1 MIDKSLYVII
11 FFYACGFMLLGVQ
24 FVLGD
29 VYHIEMTNL
38 DGDPLQSSVLQFI
51 DTDNINA
58 ITANIANAT
67 DAENSTL
74 DAIVNAFQLGYNIGI
89 EFALLLTGT
98 YIFNIMYFFDIPVI
112 IIAGFVALYLFC
124 VGRTLIAYIRGV

>member
-11 FFYACGFMLLGVQ
+11 FFYATGFMLLGVQ

-38 DGDPLQSSVLQFI
+38 DGDPLQSGILAII

-74 DAIVNAFQLGYNIGI
+74 DAIVNAFQLGYNVGI

-98 YIFNIMYFFDIPVI
+98 YIFNIMYFFDIPI
-112 IIAGFVALYLFC
+112 LIIAGFVALYLFC

>member
-11 FFYACGFMLLGVQ
+11 FFYASGFMLLGVQ

-38 DGDPLQSSVLQFI
+38 DGDPLQSSILQII

-98 YIFNIMYFFDIPVI
+98 YIFNIMLFFDIPVI
-112 IIAGFVALYLFC
+112 VIAGFVALYLFC

>member
-1 MIDKSLYVII
+1 
-11 FFYACGFMLLGVQ
+11 MLLGVQ
-24 FVLGD
+24 YVLGD

-38 DGDPLQSSVLQFI
+38 DGDPLQSGILEII

-58 ITANIANAT
+58 ITADIANAT

-74 DAIVNAFQLGYNIGI
+74 DAIVNAFQVGYNVAKLYISTAAG
-89 EFALLLTGT
+89 ETAGLLTGT
-98 YIFNIMYFFDIPVI
+98 YVFNLMYFFGIPPI

-124 VGRTLIAYIRGV
+124 VGRTLIAYVRGV

>member
-1 MIDKSLYVII
+1 
-11 FFYACGFMLLGVQ
+11 MLLGVQ
-24 FVLGD
+24 YVLGD

-38 DGDPLQSSVLQFI
+38 DGDPLKSGILEII
-51 DTDNINA
+51 DTDNIND
-58 ITANIANAT
+58 ITTNIANAT

-74 DAIVNAFQLGYNIGI
+74 DAIVNAFQLGYNVGI

-98 YIFNIMYFFDIPVI
+98 YIFNIMLFFGIPTI